1 MTLIFTSITYAIK
14 AQRLL
19 AANRIHTSL
28 SRSKAVTAVR
38 GCGYGLRLA
47 NAEDLEKAKTIL
59 AGNGVYPVA
68 TVKE

>member
-1 MTLIFTSITYAIK
+1 MTLIFTSVTYAIK

-19 AANRIHTSL
+19 AASRIHTSL
-28 SRSKAVTAVR
+28 SRSAAVTAVR

-47 NAEDLEKAKTIL
+47 KTEDLEKAKAIL
-59 AGNGVYPVA
+59 AQNGVHPVA